1 MVKKFVTTLVLFGVV
16 STLNASPSVLPL
28 EERATVIDRLL
39 MDRVKTILPKLM
51 RRSSIDMW
59 VIISREYNEDPVIR
73 TFLPATQHAARRTT
87 ILLIFDRGME
97 QPLETLSVSRYP
109 VGKIFS
115 GAWNKEED
123 GDQWAHLGRLIA
135 DRNPQRIGVNYSEI
149 YALADGISH
158 TEFDLLSKAL
168 PESLRGRLVSAESL
182 AVGWLETRTAA
193 EMQIYPHIVRIAHDI
208 LAEGLS
214 EKVINPGITATDDVV
229 WWYRNRILEL
239 GLSTWFHPSVSI
251 DRADAPETS
260 MSDWTLS
267 RYGADVIQPGDL
279 LHVDFGISYLR
290 LNTDTQQHAYVLK
303 PGETD
308 APEDLKRALANGN
321 RLQDIL
327 TSNIKVDRTGNEI
340 LAMSLE
346 QAKNEGITPSIYTHP
361 IGYHGHAAG
370 ATIGMWDQQDG
381 VPGDGDYPVYPDT
394 AYSIE
399 LYAESEVPT
408 WGKSVRIKLEED
420 AFFDGKNVWYIDG
433 RQKQFHL
440 VPRIPATQ

>member
-51 RRSSIDMW
+51 RRSGIDMW

-123 GDQWAHLGRLIA
+123 GEQWAHLGRLIA

-168 PESLRGRLVSAESL
+168 PKSLRGRLVSAESL

-193 EMQIYPHIVRIAHDI
+193 EMQI
-208 LAEGLS
+208 
-214 EKVINPGITATDDVV
+214 
-229 WWYRNRILEL
+229 
-239 GLSTWFHPSVSI
+239 SVS
-251 DRADAPETS
+251 
-260 MSDWTLS
+260 
-267 RYGADVIQPGDL
+267 
-279 LHVDFGISYLR
+279 
-290 LNTDTQQHAYVLK
+290 
-303 PGETD
+303 
-308 APEDLKRALANGN
+308 
-321 RLQDIL
+321 
-327 TSNIKVDRTGNEI
+327 
-340 LAMSLE
+340 
-346 QAKNEGITPSIYTHP
+346 YTHLTLP
-361 IGYHGHAAG
+361 
-370 ATIGMWDQQDG
+370 TNR
-381 VPGDGDYPVYPDT
+381 
-394 AYSIE
+394 
-399 LYAESEVPT
+399 EV
-408 WGKSVRIKLEED
+408 
-420 AFFDGKNVWYIDG
+420 
-433 RQKQFHL
+433 
-440 VPRIPATQ
+440 